1 MNKKPAGGW
10 DWFMAQFKGNRELTL
25 ASIHSNEMKQ
35 FYEQTGPN
43 PPGIMEVEAKGKYID
58 EKNNSKNVKGSLMIT
73 DWIKSE
79 KSQDPD
85 LYPITNTWYPQKWEF
100 SLGDDVPEDIRDF
113 VMIPIVS
120 GGQSGFFGSGLHY
133 SEGAVYLHDLD
144 GGLIGRGFAE
154 STGYVDAP
162 MNRLKLAGL
171 PETVEMLDKLEIP
184 QPSSMLKIISFLYI
198 LWPSN
203 KSKLKKLLT
212 NCVDSI

>member
-1 MNKKPAGGW
+1 ML
-10 DWFMAQFKGNRELTL
+10 RENTL
-25 ASIHSNEMKQ
+25 MK
-35 FYEQTGPN
+35 
-43 PPGIMEVEAKGKYID
+43 
-58 EKNNSKNVKGSLMIT
+58 KNNSKNVKGSLMIT
-73 DWIKSE
+73 KWIKSE
-79 KSQDPD
+79 KSQDPN

-100 SLGDDVPEDIRDF
+100 NFGEDIPEDIRNF

-120 GGQSGFFGSGLHY
+120 GGQSGYFGSGLHY
-133 SEGAVYLHDLD
+133 SEGAVYLQDLD

-184 QPSSMLKIISFLYI
+184 QPSSMLKLISFLYI
-198 LWPSN
+198 LWPPN

-212 NCVDSI
+212 YCVDSMQKLEEINLNIL